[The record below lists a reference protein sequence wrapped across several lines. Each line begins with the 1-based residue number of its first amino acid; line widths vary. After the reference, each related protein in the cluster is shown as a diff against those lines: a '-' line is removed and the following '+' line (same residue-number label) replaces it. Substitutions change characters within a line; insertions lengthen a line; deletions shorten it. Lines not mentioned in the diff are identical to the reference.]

1 MRSSLVHVSTVSGC
15 LLLDVDSLHSTC
27 TTIICILCLDQDRVH
42 YYLTRMYAQEVK
54 YVIGSVIVVIAVNK
68 KMPDLNK

>member
-27 TTIICILCLDQDRVH
+27 TTIICIDQDRVH